1 MIRTSG
7 MSDIRGFLA
16 ATLFMAQFFYLWVT
30 IEPFPAETASAAA
43 EGGSSLF
50 NQVVSLLLFASAIC
64 YVALSPLKK
73 LVLQPRPLIV
83 LLVIWILLAAL
94 FSAERV
100 ESLKQLILSCIIMLN
115 ASVFLLLPRSEEQF
129 AKMIMAG
136 LFVMLGLAYFGVMFK
151 PLVAIHQ
158 FSSELGDEQLGNW
171 RGHFAHKNVASAAM
185 LVSGFFG
192 LYLKDKG
199 YHLAGWLILVLS
211 VFFLMHTGGKTSTA
225 MFPMILLIAYVFEK
239 IKWLRVPIAVGGVLT
254 INFLTVGAAL
264 IPSVYEFISSLGI
277 DASFTNRSD
286 IWRLAVGAM
295 ADRPLIGHGLH
306 GYWLTDA
313 LVNNDTVE
321 NWSPRAFNGHN
332 AWVDAL
338 INLGVIGFLLVFI
351 WILVLPLLY
360 IRRISQQN
368 LYTPVVRLYVRIWL
382 YGLFG
387 GALESV
393 FFETGSLLWFSVMM
407 ALFGLRLQAL
417 AVPVPYDDAP
427 SLAFASGSIGVTR

>member
-1 MIRTSG
+1 MDRISG

-16 ATLFMAQFFYLWVT
+16 ATLFMAQFLFLWVT
-30 IEPFPAETASAAA
+30 VEPFPAEISSAA
-43 EGGSSLF
+43 ESGSNLL
-50 NQVVSLLLFASAIC
+50 NQLAALLLFGSAVC
-64 YVALSPLKK
+64 YLAFSPSRK
-73 LVLQPRPLIV
+73 LVLQPRPLM
-83 LLVIWILLAAL
+83 ILLFIWLIVAAI

-100 ESLKQLILSCIIMLN
+100 ESLKQVVLSGILLLN

-129 AKMIMAG
+129 ARMIMAG
-136 LFVMLGLAYFGVMFK
+136 LFIMLGFAYFGVIFK
-151 PLVAIHQ
+151 PLQAIHQ

-199 YHLAGWLILVLS
+199 FRLAGWLILFLS
-211 VFFLMHTGGKTSTA
+211 VFFLLHTGGKTSTA

-239 IKWLRVPIAVGGVLT
+239 MGWLRLPIAVGGVLV

-264 IPSVYEFISSLGI
+264 IPSVYEFITSLGV

-286 IWRLAVGAM
+286 IWRLAVGAI
-295 ADRPLIGHGLH
+295 ADKPFIGHGLH
-306 GYWLTDA
+306 GYWLTDT

-332 AWVDAL
+332 AWVDTL
-338 INLGVIGFLLVFI
+338 INLGFVGFVLVFI

-360 IRRISQQN
+360 IKRISQRN

-382 YGLFG
+382 YGLFAS
-387 GALESV
+387 ALESV
-393 FFETGSLLWFSVMM
+393 FFETGSLLWFSIMM

-417 AVPVPYDDAP
+417 AVPVPYDRTP
-427 SLAFASGSIGVTR
+427 QSAFASGSIGVRP